1 MKRVYGEGG
10 WVGIAT
16 PQANPTVEMEM
27 RRLMPPDVEFL
38 TTRLT
43 SSAPDAN
50 GRLIDYFERLEDY
63 LTAFDVLQLAGVGVA
78 CTGSS
83 YILGKARE
91 SALVASASARF
102 GYPVTTAAMAVRDAL
117 IALGA
122 TRIALM
128 APYPPPL
135 ISAGT
140 AYWQDVGIDIVAEAR
155 IDIGTTDTRAIYG
168 LTDADALRQ
177 AESLDPGAA
186 DVILVSGTGMPT
198 LAALPALAARFGR
211 PAISSN
217 SCLAWSLLRQI
228 GREMAPTDLTASAG
242 R

>member
-43 SSAPDAN
+43 STAPDAN

-63 LTAFDVLQLAGVGVA
+63 LASFDVLQLAGVGVA

-83 YILGKARE
+83 YLLGKARE
-91 SALVASASARF
+91 AELVASAAARF
-102 GYPVTTAAMAVRDAL
+102 GYPVITAAMAVRDAL
-117 IALGA
+117 GALGA
-122 TRIALM
+122 TRVALM
-128 APYPPPL
+128 APYPAPL
-135 ISAGT
+135 VAAGI
-140 AYWQDVGIDIVAEAR
+140 AYWRDVGIEIVAEAR

-177 AESLDPGAA
+177 AETLDPEDA

-198 LAALPALAARFGR
+198 LQALPALAARFGR
-211 PAISSN
+211 PAVSSN
-217 SCLAWSLLRQI
+217 SCLAWSLLQGL
-228 GREMAPTDLTASAG
+228 GRKSGPTDLTASAG
-242 R
+242 T

>member
-43 SSAPDAN
+43 STAADAN

-63 LTAFDVLQLAGVGVA
+63 LGAFDVLQLAGVGVA

-83 YILGKARE
+83 YLLGASRE
-91 SALVASASARF
+91 SELVGSASARF
-102 GYPVTTAAMAVRDAL
+102 GYPVITAAMAVRQAL
-117 IALGA
+117 AALGA
-122 TRIALM
+122 TRVALM

-135 ISAGT
+135 ISAGI
-140 AYWQDVGIDIVAEAR
+140 AYWRDVGIDIVAEAR

-177 AESLDPGAA
+177 AESLDPGQA
-186 DVILVSGTGMPT
+186 DAILVSGTGMPT
-198 LAALPALAARFGR
+198 LAALPALAARFRR

-217 SCLAWSLLRQI
+217 SCLAWSLLRGL
-228 GREMAPTDLTASAG
+228 GRDMAPTELTGSAG
-242 R
+242 A

>member
-1 MKRVYGEGG
+1 MKRVYGKGG
-10 WVGIAT
+10 WLGIAT

-27 RRLMPPDVEFL
+27 RRLLPPDVEFL

-43 SSAPDAN
+43 SSASDAN
-50 GRLIDYFERLEDY
+50 GRLIDYFESLEDY
-63 LTAFDVLQLAGVGVA
+63 LAAFDVLQLAGVGVA

-83 YILGKARE
+83 YLLGQARE
-91 SALVASASARF
+91 AELVASAADRF
-102 GYPVTTAAMAVRDAL
+102 GYPVVTAAMAVREAL
-117 IALGA
+117 TTLKA
-122 TRIALM
+122 TRVALM
-128 APYPPPL
+128 APYPAPL
-135 ISAGT
+135 ISAGI
-140 AYWQDVGIDIVAEAR
+140 AYWRDVGIDIVAEAR

-177 AESLDPGAA
+177 AESLDPGDA

-217 SCLAWSLLRQI
+217 SCLAWSLLRTL
-228 GREMAPTDLTASAG
+228 GRDMAPTDLTASAG
-242 R
+242 I